1 MHFRHLLIP
10 FCLTVSGI
18 ILFFHFLGEPDSMLN
33 LEVFRADP
41 LSGNWSNTY
50 LESVVD
56 HHLKEWTFSKRSI
69 FTSCLLGVSSIF
81 SISNSM
87 SFLLC
92 NAFLLVVNGYLIGR
106 LALKF
111 SNNIQAVFASTTI
124 FYLSFPILFAFYPPV
139 YTYEDLLQIAVIL
152 ASILFLVDQKWLLF
166 SVFILMAILVR
177 ETTLFILP
185 ILLLYVNTQQKK
197 KITLYLLIPAIS
209 GILFWIITL
218 SSSGSTIASRPA
230 CLIFNF
236 SDTPHIIETIFSLM
250 CAFLPVWLISRF
262 VRNAGAKRLFLLVF
276 GVNALIVLC
285 FAYARETRLFYL
297 PIYFLIPM
305 VDFDLKKIS
314 SLILVTQL
322 RVVLL
327 FILIFSAA
335 FTVIHLVYQP
345 TIAQTSE
352 LSFEIYAS
360 IALTLVV
367 LARIAFTFRS

>member
-1 MHFRHLLIP
+1 
-10 FCLTVSGI
+10 
-18 ILFFHFLGEPDSMLN
+18 MLN

-81 SISNSM
+81 SISKSM

-92 NAFLLVVNGYLIGR
+92 NFILLFVNGYLIGR
-106 LALKF
+106 LALKL

-139 YTYEDLLQIAVIL
+139 YTYDDLLQIAVIL

-166 SVFILMAILVR
+166 SGFILMAILVR
-177 ETTLFILP
+177 ETTLFIFP
-185 ILLLYVNTQQKK
+185 ILLLYVNEQQKK
-197 KITLYLLIPAIS
+197 KLTLYLLIPAIS

-218 SSSGSTIASRPA
+218 SSLGSTIASRPA

-236 SDTPHIIETIFSLM
+236 SDAPHSIETIFSLM
-250 CAFLPVWLISRF
+250 CAFLPAWIISRF

-305 VDFDLKKIS
+305 VDFNLEKIR
-314 SLILVTQL
+314 SLILGAQL
-322 RVVLL
+322 RVVL
-327 FILIFSAA
+327 FFVLIFTAA
-335 FTVIHLVYQP
+335 FTGIHLVYQP
-345 TIAQTSE
+345 TIARTTE

-360 IALTLVV
+360 IALTLVTIQP
-367 LARIAFTFRS
+367 LLQRFQRTA